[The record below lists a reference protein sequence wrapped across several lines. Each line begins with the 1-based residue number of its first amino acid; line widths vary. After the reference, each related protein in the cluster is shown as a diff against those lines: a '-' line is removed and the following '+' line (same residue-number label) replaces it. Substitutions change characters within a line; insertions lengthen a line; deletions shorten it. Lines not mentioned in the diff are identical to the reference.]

1 MSEICP
7 VHNQH
12 HLPYQP
18 GDKCW
23 DGKHTS
29 TPKPTL
35 GEPQTQHEHDEDGNA
50 YNPSVIWDLSIGC
63 TASIG
68 YENGQLVALVSTS
81 DEDKRTGITRRTVT
95 HEQVAHY
102 AHQLLALGNE
112 EYRTALQG
120 LYGIA
125 SKLRVDPKWSDGAQD
140 LIGRI
145 EMLGIEPLQRRAIA
159 AEDQLGDIR
168 HALAGEGFCAP
179 DTDEWTSLSNI
190 RARIQDL
197 VDRAK
202 KAEQE
207 HAGLEGMAVQA
218 RDENSYHVARYQRMI
233 AGAVGWDPEATYPGH
248 AAAEEA
254 LAGLRERAE
263 RAGNPDIRDFAYRT
277 MRNQRDEA
285 IARANDAAAE
295 LGEAYRRG
303 WRAGEVEKE
312 AELDTQPCSCEQPH
326 TSLYDGGIT
335 NLNCPVHGSNEADV
349 ERVARALMRVQ
360 HSGCLVWEDES
371 AELRGHLTDQARA
384 AIEALR
390 GGDGA

>member
-12 HLPYQP
+12 HLPYEP

-23 DGKHTS
+23 DGKH
-29 TPKPTL
+29 PKATL

-50 YNPSVIWDLSIGC
+50 YNPSVIWDLSVGC

-68 YENGQLVALVSTS
+68 YEGGQLVALVSTS

-95 HEQVAHY
+95 HDQVAHY
-102 AHQLLALGNE
+102 GHQLLALGNE

-125 SKLRVDPKWSDGAQD
+125 SKLGVDPKWSDGAQD

-168 HALAGEGFCAP
+168 HALASEGFCAP

-197 VDRAK
+197 VDRANGWK
-202 KAEQE
+202 QQAQAHQERQTAIAAERDDWQR
-207 HAGLEGMAVQA
+207 QA
-218 RDENSYHVARYQRMI
+218 IAR
-233 AGAVGWDPEATYPGH
+233 GND
-248 AAAEEA
+248 AAAE
-254 LAGLRERAE
+254 
-263 RAGNPDIRDFAYRT
+263 RD
-277 MRNQRDEA
+277 
-285 IARANDAAAE
+285 AE

-312 AELDTQPCSCEQPH
+312 AELDTQP
-326 TSLYDGGIT
+326 
-335 NLNCPVHGSNEADV
+335 HGSNEADV